1 MWGYLAVMVI
11 SAVLSVVL
19 APKQPK
25 PKPSSLSDFD
35 APRAEEGKPLP
46 VLFGTKILRGP
57 NVLWYGDL
65 RVDEIKEKGGK
76 K

>member
-1 MWGYLAVMVI
+1 MVI

-25 PKPSSLSDFD
+25 TKAKSITDFD
-35 APRAEEGKPLP
+35 VPRAEEGQPIP
-46 VLFGTKILRGP
+46 VLFGTKILRSP

-65 RVDEIKEKGGK
+65 RAEAIKEKGGK

>member
-1 MWGYLAVMVI
+1 MVI

-25 PKPSSLSDFD
+25 AKSKSITDFD
-35 APRAEEGKPLP
+35 VPKVEEGQPIA
-46 VLFGTKILRGP
+46 VLFGTKIFRSP

-65 RVDEIKEKGGK
+65 RTQEIKEKGGK